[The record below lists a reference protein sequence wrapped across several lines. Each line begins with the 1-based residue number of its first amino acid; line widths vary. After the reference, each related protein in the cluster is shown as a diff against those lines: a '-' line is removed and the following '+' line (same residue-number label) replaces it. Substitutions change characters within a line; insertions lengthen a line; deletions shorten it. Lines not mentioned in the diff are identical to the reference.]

1 MPFKNALVGLA
12 GKACKAPSAPYDK
25 LSCRVH
31 TQRWLVAFA
40 LTFGIGLAVYATS
53 SAATVLVGKVL
64 YRERIMPPDDAVLS
78 ISVLDT
84 SRSDAPG
91 IELASTHQ
99 RLAGA
104 PPYRW
109 TIFIDDRLASA
120 SPNAV
125 VRARIET
132 NGALWMTTDTAT
144 PAFGSK
150 PPVLVLRM
158 VQVAPTTLTES
169 SAPTSVS
176 RNKPDTPRSC
186 AQAGTQAALNDCAY
200 SEFLDVSAGLSA
212 RFREVEAKLSPAQLS
227 NWRKVQKAWLG
238 YRAEACR
245 FESAGT
251 DAASAKPMVQW
262 QCNSRLTRMR
272 IEEIKPRLGVP

>member
-1 MPFKNALVGLA
+1 MLFKNALVGLA
-12 GKACKAPSAPYDK
+12 GKDCKALSAPYDK

-31 TQRWLVAFA
+31 AQRWLVAFA
-40 LTFGIGLAVYATS
+40 LTFGIGLAGYATS
-53 SAATVLVGKVL
+53 AAATVLEGEVL

-84 SRSDAPG
+84 SRADAPG
-91 IELASTHQ
+91 IELASAHQ

-104 PPYRW
+104 SPYRW

-150 PPVLVLRM
+150 SPVLVLRM
-158 VQVAPTTLTES
+158 VQVAPTLTES
-169 SAPTSVS
+169 STSASVS
-176 RNKPDTPRSC
+176 RTKPETPPSC
-186 AQAGTQAALNDCAY
+186 AQAGTQAALNDCTY

-227 NWRKVQKAWLG
+227 HWRKVQKAWLG

-245 FESAGT
+245 FESAVT
-251 DAASAKPMVQW
+251 DAANAKPMVQW